1 MNVLNSV
8 QVLSIGMAV
17 VALMTPSST
26 AQRKARFFVECHS
39 FVPAQGT
46 IKQDYAYHMRSHG
59 FPESGENGVDINLDE
74 DKIILSVETRP
85 SGQEEYSK
93 LYTDLPLVK
102 VQQQPCKDG
111 KCKQVNYEP
120 KDLAGKLIVTY
131 DKDNGSIQI
140 EHAIA
145 PETSLKGRGGCL
157 FVAIPSKD

>member
-1 MNVLNSV
+1 MNVLNGA
-8 QVLSIGMAV
+8 QVLFIGMAL

-26 AQRKARFFVECHS
+26 AQRKTRFFVECHS
-39 FVPAQGT
+39 FVPALGT
-46 IKQDYAYHMRSHG
+46 IKKDYAYHMRSYG
-59 FPESGENGVDINLDE
+59 FPQPVENGVDINLDE
-74 DKIILSVETRP
+74 DKIILSVETRQ

-102 VQQQPCKDG
+102 AQQQPCKDG

-120 KDLAGKLIVTY
+120 KDFAGKLIVTY

-145 PETSLKGRGGCL
+145 PETSLQGRGGCL

>member
-1 MNVLNSV
+1 MNVLHGV

-17 VALMTPSST
+17 VALMTLSST

-39 FVPAQGT
+39 FVAARAT
-46 IKQDYAYHMRSHG
+46 IKQDYAYHMRSYG
-59 FPESGENGVDINLDE
+59 FPETGDNGVDINLDE
-74 DKIILSVETRP
+74 DKIVLSVETRP

-93 LYTDLPLVK
+93 LYTDLPLMK
-102 VQQQPCKDG
+102 AQQQPCTEG

-120 KDLAGKLIVTY
+120 KDFKGRLIVTY
-131 DKDNGSIQI
+131 DKDNGSIQL

>member
-1 MNVLNSV
+1 MNVLNGV

-26 AQRKARFFVECHS
+26 AQRKTRFFVECHS
-39 FVPAQGT
+39 FIPARGT
-46 IKQDYAYHMRSHG
+46 IKQDYAYHMRSYG
-59 FPESGENGVDINLDE
+59 FPEPVDNGVDINLDE
-74 DKIILSVETRP
+74 DKIVLSVETRL

-102 VQQQPCKDG
+102 VQQQPCQEG
-111 KCKQVNYEP
+111 KCKQVNYKP
-120 KDLAGKLIVTY
+120 KDFAGKLIVTY
-131 DKDNGSIQI
+131 DKDNGSIQL